1 MKTLTTAFF
10 LLATCVVSCTR
21 DKQSFD
27 ASGTFETEETLISS
41 EVSGTIKQFDVAEGQ
56 LLQAGQLVGFIDSMQ
71 LYLKKKQLEAQ
82 IRAVLSR
89 RPDIPTQLASS
100 REQLKAAERE
110 QSRISNMVQADAATP
125 KQLDDINAQVIVLKK
140 QIEAQSSTLGLSS
153 HSINQ
158 EILPIQAQVEQ
169 LEDQLAKC
177 RIINPVNGTVL
188 TKYTE
193 LHEVITPG
201 KPLYQVA
208 DLSTLTLRSYVTG
221 DQFSNLK
228 LNQQVQVSVDNG
240 PGKYKQYEGF
250 VYWISNK
257 AEFTPKTIQ
266 TKDERANLVYAV
278 KIRVKNDGL
287 LKIGMYG
294 EVNF

>member
-228 LNQQVQVSVDNG
+228 LNQRVQVSVDNG
-240 PGKYKQYEGF
+240 PGKYRQYEGF

>member
-1 MKTLTTAFF
+1 MKTFTTVFL
-10 LLATCVVSCTR
+10 LLATCIVSCTG
-21 DKQSFD
+21 DKQVFD
-27 ASGTFETEETLISS
+27 ASGTFETDETIISS
-41 EVSGTIKQFDVAEGQ
+41 EASGTIKQFDVVEGQ
-56 LLQAGQLVGFIDSMQ
+56 VLKPGQFVGYVDSMQ
-71 LYLKKKQLEAQ
+71 LHLKKKQLEAQ

-89 RPDIPTQLASS
+89 RPNIPTQLASF

-110 QSRISNMVQADAATP
+110 QTRVSNMVLAEAATP
-125 KQLDDINAQVIVLKK
+125 KQLDDINAQVSVLKK
-140 QIEAQSSTLGLSS
+140 QMEAQSSTLGLSS
-153 HSINQ
+153 NSIGQ
-158 EILPIQAQVEQ
+158 EILPIQVQVEQ
-169 LEDQLAKC
+169 LKDQLEKC
-177 RIINPVNGTVL
+177 RIVNPVKGTVL

-193 LHEVITPG
+193 LYEVITPG

-208 DLSTLTLRSYVTG
+208 DLSSLTLRSYVTG

-228 LNQQVQVSVDNG
+228 LNQKVKVSVDNG
-240 PGKYKQYEGF
+240 PGKYKQYEGL

-278 KIRVKNDGL
+278 KIRVNNDGL